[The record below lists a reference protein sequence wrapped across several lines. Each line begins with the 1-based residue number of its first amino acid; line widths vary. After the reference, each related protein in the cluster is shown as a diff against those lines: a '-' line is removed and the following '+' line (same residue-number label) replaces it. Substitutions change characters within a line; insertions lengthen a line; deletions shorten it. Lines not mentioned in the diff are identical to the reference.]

1 MIFAFVGKIKIL
13 TLNTG
18 LNFDTVYFV
27 EKEII

>member
-1 MIFAFVGKIKIL
+1 MISAFVGKIKIL

-18 LNFDTVYFV
+18 LSVDPVYFV